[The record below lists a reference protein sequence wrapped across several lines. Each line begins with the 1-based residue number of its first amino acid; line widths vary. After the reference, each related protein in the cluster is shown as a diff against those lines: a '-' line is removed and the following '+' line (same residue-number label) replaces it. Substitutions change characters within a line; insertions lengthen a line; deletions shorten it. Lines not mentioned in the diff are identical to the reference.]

1 MFSDPSIL
9 QPLWQHL
16 SIAAAVLVASVA
28 TGRLLGDDSLHGRD
42 RFFRLVSMMVIGLL
56 FLVGIGVTVI
66 YQRLGIHTLVPLIL
80 IGYAAWVRQRPMSG
94 LDERYWLGGGNL
106 LLPITCVLV
115 AVGFFNSWNRELFGP
130 DGLARLGHSDLGYYA
145 MLAKELPE
153 AKVSH
158 HWTAVMGSSLADA
171 GLAKDQWYHWGPVWL
186 GMVIAKVTGLPALEA
201 VLNIGEIVM
210 ITLVVLISGAIIQR
224 LTRWNVTVSLFV
236 GLISVALM
244 PFPQHLRPVI
254 IPLLP
259 NGWLQHC
266 RDGLLWQFSYLFE
279 AFQVAFIALTWLRGR
294 KGTALVLVLCATFSS
309 PHLVGGL
316 GVAAGALMLL
326 GVAMRDR
333 EIWKPAALMVMTILT
348 GWAFLHYGIG
358 VQMATGLGSGEGVGL
373 FGFDWNRIQQD
384 AGKIISDIGIEVL
397 LGILLV
403 PGWVALIRIKKDDLP
418 SEARFLG
425 WLAIA
430 GLMGGTAAFHLFS
443 HEEKFHFTDF
453 PMVLIATPI
462 AAWGLALWISRSR
475 GWIRAVPVLALLLA
489 LASGVEDLAVR
500 KQALKKTTISQSQ
513 LTSLKKQLNGRPFGY
528 FTSKDRPWWIPQ
540 RGYLAAVLDSRCIR
554 LNPLQSADVSNR
566 FSKFYNSF
574 EIMALVPYGKGE
586 PVHRWS
592 MKLTEALGIRYI
604 LKSKGDPIPPE
615 IEDISETILKTG
627 DLTLYRLPLRAKPLS
642 ESASPP
648 IASTMGRP

>member
-1 MFSDPSIL
+1 MFSDPSVL
-9 QPLWQHL
+9 PHLGQHL
-16 SIAAAVLVASVA
+16 LIAAMVLAASLGA
-28 TGRLLGDDSLHGRD
+28 GRVIGGEMLHGRD
-42 RFFRLVSMMVIGLL
+42 RFFRVVSMMVTGLL
-56 FLVGIGVTVI
+56 FLVGLGVTVI
-66 YQRLGIHTLVPLIL
+66 YQRLGIHTLVPLVL
-80 IGYAAWVRQRPMSG
+80 VGFAVWVRKRPMLG
-94 LDERYWLGGGNL
+94 LDERYWISGGKL
-106 LLPITCVLV
+106 LLPITFVLV
-115 AVGFFNSWNRELFGP
+115 AVGLFNSWNRGLLGP
-130 DGLARLGHSDLGYYA
+130 DGMVRLGHSDLGYYS
-145 MLAKELPE
+145 MLAKELPV

-158 HWTAVMGSSLADA
+158 HWTAVMGSALADA

-186 GMVIAKVTGLPALEA
+186 GMVIAKVSGLPALEA
-201 VLNIGEIVM
+201 VLNVGEIVM
-210 ITLVVLISGAIIQR
+210 VTLVVLISGAIVQK
-224 LTRWNVTVSLFV
+224 LTRWNATVSLLV
-236 GLISVALM
+236 GLASVVLM
-244 PFPQHLRPVI
+244 PFPQHLRPTI

-259 NGWLQHC
+259 HGWLQHC

-279 AFQVAFIALTWLRGR
+279 AFQVMFIALTWLRGR
-294 KGTALVLVLCATFSS
+294 KEMALVLVLCATFSS

-316 GVAAGALMLL
+316 GVAAGTLMLM
-326 GVAMRDR
+326 GVVMRDR
-333 EIWKPAALMVMTILT
+333 EIWRPASLMVLTILT

-358 VQMATGLGSGEGVGL
+358 VQMATGLGSGDGVGL
-373 FGFDWNRIQQD
+373 FGFDWNRVLSD
-384 AGKIISDIGIEVL
+384 TGKIISDIGIEVL

-418 SEARFLG
+418 PEARLLG

-430 GLMGGTAAFHLFS
+430 GLVGGTAAFHLFS

-453 PMVLIATPI
+453 PMVLIAMPI
-462 AAWGLALWISRSR
+462 AAWGLALWINCSQ
-475 GWIRAVPVLALLLA
+475 GWTRAVPALALVLAF
-489 LASGVEDLAVR
+489 ASGVEDLAVR
-500 KQALKKTTISQSQ
+500 KEALKKTTISPAQ
-513 LTSLKKQLNGRPFGY
+513 LTSIKKQLNGQPFGY
-528 FTSKDRPWWIPQ
+528 FASKDRPWWIPQ

-592 MKLTEALGIRYI
+592 MKVTEALGIRYI
-604 LKSKGDPIPPE
+604 LKSKGDPIPSE
-615 IEDISETILKTG
+615 IEGISETILKTE